1 MNTQSSAMPE
11 SFDAPQVA
19 PRVMSPTRPFY
30 WSVRR
35 ELWENRSI
43 YIAPLAAAG
52 VYLLA
57 YMVGVMRLPHGG
69 HSGVE
74 MIRRHAIAEPYDFA
88 AGLLMV
94 TAMIVGVFYCLDALH
109 GERRDRSILFWKSL
123 PVSDVTTVLAKA
135 SIPLAVLPALTITI
149 TLATQFLV
157 LMMSS
162 MALAAS
168 GQSVGAYWEQ
178 LSWFQMWAMLVY
190 HLLTVHLLGHAPFYA
205 WFLLVSAWARR
216 AAFLWAVLP
225 LIAIGFRR
233 EDRVRHNIFCASAGA
248 SIDRRLGGSGLSR
261 SDADR
266 PHDAHH
272 AWTLSG
278 QSRFVAGTGGDCG
291 LSLCSRAGAAQS
303 RTDLTGSRAL
313 GHEDR

>member
-11 SFDAPQVA
+11 SLETQKIAPAVLSA
-19 PRVMSPTRPFY
+19 TRPLY

-43 YIAPLAAAG
+43 YLAPLAAAG

-57 YMVGVMRLPHGG
+57 WMVAVMRLPHKWRAL
-69 HSGVE
+69 SGVE

-135 SIPLAVLPALTITI
+135 SIPLAVLPALTIMI
-149 TLATQFLV
+149 TLATQVLV

-225 LIAIGFRR
+225 LIAIGFI
-233 EDRVRHNIFCASAGA
+233 EKIVFNTSYFGEMLESQL
-248 SIDRRLGGSGLSR
+248 SGGSEAVPFPGRWPIDPMTHVTPGHFLVSPGL
-261 SDADR
+261 
-266 PHDAHH
+266 
-272 AWTLSG
+272 WL
-278 QSRFVAGTGGDCG
+278 G
-291 LSLCSRAGAAQS
+291 LAVTAAFLFAAVKI
-303 RTDLTGSRAL
+303 RRNR
-313 GHEDR
+313 EPI

>member
-1 MNTQSSAMPE
+1 MNTQSNAMPE
-11 SFDAPQVA
+11 SFDAPKVA
-19 PRVMSPTRPFY
+19 PRVMSETRPFY

-35 ELWENRSI
+35 EVWENRSI
-43 YIAPLAAAG
+43 YLAPLAAAG

-57 YMVGVMRLPHGG
+57 YMVGVMRL
-69 HSGVE
+69 GVE

-88 AGLLMV
+88 AGLMMV
-94 TAMIVGVFYCLDALH
+94 TAMIVGVIYCLDALH

-123 PVSDVTTVLAKA
+123 PVSDATTVLAKA

-162 MALAAS
+162 MLLAAS

-190 HLLTVHLLGHAPFYA
+190 HLLAVHLLGHAPFYA

-225 LIAIGFRR
+225 LIAIGFV
-233 EDRVRHNIFCASAGA
+233 EKIVFGTSYFA
-248 SIDRRLGGSGLSR
+248 RLLEHQLSGGSEAVALPGRMPIDPMTHVTPGHFLISPGLWLGL
-261 SDADR
+261 AV
-266 PHDAHH
+266 
-272 AWTLSG
+272 T
-278 QSRFVAGTGGDCG
+278 AGF
-291 LSLCSRAGAAQS
+291 LYAAVQV
-303 RTDLTGSRAL
+303 RRNR
-313 GHEDR
+313 EPI